1 MVPVEG
7 ERNQFRE
14 PVPHGIGCERCHGP
28 GELHVRRWKE
38 SNETPTGEPDPTIA
52 HPRRLPNDER
62 QSVCFQCHLGDAKAT
77 VRVGRPGRDLL
88 DYRPG
93 QPLSD
98 YVVAFHYTEQTQSE
112 FGLSSQAD
120 RMILSRCFVESA
132 GRMECLTCHDPHVS
146 AYHERRPPDYFSQRC
161 VGCHGDDACDAPEH
175 ERARV
180 EPANDCVACHMRKA
194 EADDQRFAEFTDH
207 WIRKRIDFD
216 EPDHRQSHA
225 IEPVDPDHFNAMSK
239 GEQAFY
245 LARAHSLLAMNLS
258 GEVQRLKWA
267 EAVESFVQAIDDG
280 HDTVDAWFFLG
291 KARQR
296 LGRSGPAKDAFQKA
310 YTIDPVHHDAAFAF
324 GQASFAAGE
333 VLTATEIFER
343 MLQVDPDDPMALAE
357 LGRAYT
363 GLGRLDDAL
372 SAYEQALASE
382 PWNSSLHMNR
392 GMLLAAQTR
401 FDDARDASLA
411 AVRLNADGIPEW
423 EFHEKLMRAMD
434 EPGLA
439 GEAQR
444 QLERLRSTSIARD

>member
-1 MVPVEG
+1 
-7 ERNQFRE
+7 
-14 PVPHGIGCERCHGP
+14 
-28 GELHVRRWKE
+28 
-38 SNETPTGEPDPTIA
+38 
-52 HPRRLPNDER
+52 
-62 QSVCFQCHLGDAKAT
+62 
-77 VRVGRPGRDLL
+77 L